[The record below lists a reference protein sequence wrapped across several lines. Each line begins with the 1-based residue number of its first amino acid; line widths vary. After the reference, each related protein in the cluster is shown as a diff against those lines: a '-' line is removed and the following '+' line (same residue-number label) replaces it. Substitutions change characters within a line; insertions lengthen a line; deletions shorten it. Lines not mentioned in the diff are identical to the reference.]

1 MWYKRRICRRVE
13 TCHIM
18 YSVLDKYKI
27 QKLVLFLNDVWFTL
41 SSNVNRLTCIGVMK
55 IAVHFVNFPLH
66 YLKVW

>member
-1 MWYKRRICRRVE
+1 
-13 TCHIM
+13 M